1 MPRRRPPGRPVELE
15 RDHARPRT
23 VPAPTT
29 PQMDAQLQLLLYP
42 AVFGL
47 RDRYRGMGYRE
58 RILSLPVM
66 VGILLSLVWRQI
78 ASVSEL
84 QRVLAREQLLW
95 VEPTEITQQALSARL
110 AALPAELFA
119 LLWHELVPVLQQR
132 AAQRPTAH
140 GEVLATLHPDYA
152 RVWIL
157 DSTRLEAV
165 FKKSQA
171 LRGVSRT
178 VLGGTLTTVLDLA
191 SHLPVHLWLNEDP
204 KVNDRTILDTLTPI
218 VPDGTIL
225 LLDRG
230 FSRFS
235 FFDALTETGSVLVS
249 QWGNHWVFDEVQT
262 LQISATTSD
271 QLVRVGKYRS
281 SPCRH
286 PVRRIGRCDAT
297 GTWHYWITTE
307 LDPAKLPVA
316 QVIAL
321 YAQRWRIEEAF
332 LQCKRLLNL
341 SYLWGSSANA
351 IALQVWTTV
360 LLYGVLVDLCGEA
373 AMALAVP
380 PERISREMLY
390 RSLYHYA
397 GAVQRGERR
406 DFIAWVADPKQ
417 RDLGIVKRQRNR
429 PTGASTSTEDA

>member
-1 MPRRRPPGRPVELE
+1 MPRRQLPGRPVELE

-29 PQMDAQLQLLLYP
+29 QQMDAHLQLLLFP

-47 RDRYRGMGYRE
+47 RDRYRAAGYRE

-78 ASVSEL
+78 ASLSEL
-84 QRVLAREQLLW
+84 QRVLARESLLW
-95 VEPTEITQQALSARL
+95 VEPTEISQQALSARL
-110 AALPAELFA
+110 NVLPADLFA
-119 LLWHELVPVLQQR
+119 EVWAAVAPELHQR
-132 AAQRPTAH
+132 AAQRPTAQAA
-140 GEVLATLHPDYA
+140 LRATLHPDYE

-165 FKKSQA
+165 FKKSGA
-171 LRGVSRT
+171 LRGVSPT

-191 SHLPVHLWLNEDP
+191 SHLPVHLWLNDSAT
-204 KVNDRTILDTLTPI
+204 VNDRAILDTVTPL
-218 VPDGTIL
+218 VPNGTIL

-235 FFDALTETGSVLVS
+235 FFDAVTEVGSVLVS
-249 QWGNHWVFDEVQT
+249 QWGNHWVFDHIQT
-262 LQISATTSD
+262 LQVSATTSEQIV
-271 QLVRVGKYRS
+271 QLGTYRS
-281 SPCRH
+281 SRCRH
-286 PVRRIGRCDAT
+286 PVRRIGRCDAS

-307 LDPAKLPVA
+307 LDPGKLPA
-316 QVIAL
+316 EQVIAL

-341 SYLWGSSANA
+341 SYLWGSTTNA
-351 IALQVWTTV
+351 IGLQVWATV
-360 LLYGVLVDLCGEA
+360 LVYGVLVDLCGEA
-373 AMALAVP
+373 AMALQVP
-380 PERISREMLY
+380 PERISLEMLY

-406 DFIAWVADPKQ
+406 GFIAWLADPSQ
-417 RDLGIVKRQRNR
+417 HDLGIIKRERSR
-429 PTGASTSTEDA
+429 PRTPEAP

>member
-1 MPRRRPPGRPVELE
+1 MPRRQSPGRPVELE

-29 PQMDAQLQLLLYP
+29 AQMDARLQLLLYP
-42 AVFGL
+42 AAFGL
-47 RDRYRGMGYRE
+47 RDRYRALGYRE

-66 VGILLSLVWRQI
+66 VGMLLSLVWRQI
-78 ASVSEL
+78 PSVSEL
-84 QRVLAREQLLW
+84 QRVLARESLLW
-95 VEPTEITQQALSARL
+95 VEPTAISQQALSARL
-110 AALPAELFA
+110 NTLPAQLFA
-119 LLWHELVPVLQQR
+119 LLWAEVLPELQQR

-140 GEVLATLHPDYA
+140 AALLAEVAPHFD

-157 DSTRLEAV
+157 DSSRLEAV
-165 FKKSQA
+165 FKKSGA
-171 LRGVSRT
+171 LRGVSQT

-191 SHLPVHLWLNEDP
+191 SHLPVHLWVDANPHL
-204 KVNDRTILDTLTPI
+204 NDRALLDTLTPL
-218 VPDGTIL
+218 VPDRTIV

-249 QWGNHWVFDEVQT
+249 QWGNHWVFDTVETLARSETQT
-262 LQISATTSD
+262 DQI
-271 QLVRVGKYRS
+271 VRLGKYRS
-281 SPCRH
+281 SRCHH
-286 PVRRIGRCDAT
+286 PVRRIGQCD
-297 GTWHYWITTE
+297 GQGRWHYWITTE
-307 LDPAKLPVA
+307 LDPAQLSA
-316 QVIAL
+316 DQVIAL

-351 IALQVWTTV
+351 IAVQVWTTV

-380 PERISREMLY
+380 PERISMEMLY

-397 GAVQRGERR
+397 GAVQRGELRG
-406 DFIAWVADPKQ
+406 FIAWLTDPRQ
-417 RDLGIVKRQRNR
+417 RDLGIVKRLRTPKPSQSA
-429 PTGASTSTEDA
+429 PVEGA